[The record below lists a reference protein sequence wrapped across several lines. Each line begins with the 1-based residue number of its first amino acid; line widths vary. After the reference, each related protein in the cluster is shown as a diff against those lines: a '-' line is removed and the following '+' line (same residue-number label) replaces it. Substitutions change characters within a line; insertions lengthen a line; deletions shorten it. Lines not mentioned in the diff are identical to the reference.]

1 MSRIVAPVLI
11 GLLVVAYMM
20 WKQLDVDQ
28 FKEIPWTTLTIFW
41 IGMSIFLYVLRH
53 MFYAWR
59 LKILTGDAF
68 TWSKCVELIF
78 IWEFSSAVSPSSIGG
93 SAVALFLL
101 AQEKIGA
108 AKTVSVIL
116 YTMVLDTLFFL
127 ISIPILV
134 FTIGPH
140 VIRPDLLAFDLSEKF
155 TFSLLIIYIFIF
167 SYGTLFFYGLFFSP
181 NKIRDLLVWFSKR
194 KFLVRWKDNLTQIGD
209 DVVKTAK
216 EVSEENLM
224 FHIKSFVATIG
235 AWITRF
241 LAINCLIIALIPDT
255 PLDSF
260 TQYLLYGRAEIMHS
274 ITQFSPTPGGAGV
287 MEYLFGGFFTDY
299 IPKGIAFLVALLW
312 RIITYY
318 PYLIIGV
325 IIIPNWI
332 RKVMN
337 RRRIE
342 KLEMS

>member
-1 MSRIVAPVLI
+1 
-11 GLLVVAYMM
+11 MM
-20 WKQLDVDQ
+20 WKQLDMDQ
-28 FKEIPWTTLTIFW
+28 FREIPWTKLTIFW
-41 IGMSIFLYVLRH
+41 IGLSIFLYVLRH

-59 LKILTGDAF
+59 LKILTGEAF
-68 TWSKCVELIF
+68 SWSKCVELIF

-127 ISIPILV
+127 ITIPLLV
-134 FTIGPH
+134 FTIGPD
-140 VIRPDLLAFDLSEKF
+140 VIRPDLTSFNLTGYTLTLF
-155 TFSLLIIYIFIF
+155 IIYIFIF
-167 SYGTLFFYGLFFSP
+167 SYGIMFFYGLFFSP
-181 NKIRDLLVWFSKR
+181 EKIRGFMLWLSNFKWLK
-194 KFLVRWKDNLTQIGD
+194 RWKENLSQIGD

-216 EVSEENLM
+216 EVSEENLF
-224 FHIKSFVATIG
+224 FHFKSFIATCG

-241 LAINCLIIALIPDT
+241 LAINCLIIALIPET

-337 RRRIE
+337 RRRTERLE
-342 KLEMS
+342 KT

>member
-1 MSRIVAPVLI
+1 MSRIVAPILI

-20 WKQLDVDQ
+20 WRQLDMDQ
-28 FKEIPWTTLTIFW
+28 FREIPWTRLTIFW

-53 MFYAWR
+53 LFYAWR
-59 LKILTGDAF
+59 LKILTGSAF
-68 TWSKCVELIF
+68 SWSKCIELIF

-127 ISIPILV
+127 ITIPLLA
-134 FTIGPH
+134 FTIGPD
-140 VIRPDLLAFDLSEKF
+140 VIRPGLTEFNLSGYTLTLF
-155 TFSLLIIYIFIF
+155 IIYIFIF
-167 SYGTLFFYGLFFSP
+167 SYGIMFFYGLFFSP
-181 NKIRDLLVWFSKR
+181 EKIRGFLYWLSKF
-194 KFLVRWKDNLTQIGD
+194 KFLKRWKRDLVRIGS
-209 DVVKTAK
+209 DVMQTAK
-216 EVSEENLM
+216 EVSEQGM
-224 FHIKSFVATIG
+224 GFHLKSFFATTG

-241 LAINCLIIALIPDT
+241 LAINCLIIALIPET

-332 RKVMN
+332 RKIMN

-342 KLEMS
+342 KLESA